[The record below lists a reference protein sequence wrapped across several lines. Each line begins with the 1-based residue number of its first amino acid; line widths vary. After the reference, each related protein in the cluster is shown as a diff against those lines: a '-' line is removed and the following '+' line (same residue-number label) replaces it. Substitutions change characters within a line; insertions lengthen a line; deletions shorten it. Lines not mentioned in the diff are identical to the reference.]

1 MYKIK
6 RLLDPNMILNPGQGK
21 ADGTPIKTTKIIRR
35 LKNQSGKILELNCMG
50 CGFCISTCPSRIHYK
65 SEAYSPRGRLSILF
79 GLVYNDLK
87 LNRLINKILHTCTL
101 CGLCMEKCPAGVETH
116 KIFEKARE
124 IIHKLN

>member
-1 MYKIK
+1 
-6 RLLDPNMILNPGQGK
+6 
-21 ADGTPIKTTKIIRR
+21 
-35 LKNQSGKILELNCMG
+35 MG
-50 CGFCISTCPSRIHYK
+50 CGFCISTCPSRINYK
-65 SEAYSPRGRLSILF
+65 SEAYSPRGRLSILN

-87 LNRLINKILHTCTL
+87 LNRLINDIFHTCTL